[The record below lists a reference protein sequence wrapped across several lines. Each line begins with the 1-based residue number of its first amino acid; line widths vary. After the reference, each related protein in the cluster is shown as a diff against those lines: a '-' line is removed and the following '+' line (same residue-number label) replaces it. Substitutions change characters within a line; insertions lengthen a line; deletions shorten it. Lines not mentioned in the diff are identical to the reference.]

1 VFSLFDLLYTF
12 TSGAHLVLW
21 CYSSFLALPPL
32 PLGKECKIEM
42 YTVSSSGLVSFY
54 LSLLF
59 ILLLPASEENN
70 KNRGKYIGGVL
81 RPWKFSVRCRVKREQ
96 HLRLIQLT
104 AILGITKKKER
115 MSKSIIYIYIER
127 EELERKMTA
136 YIYRKFCSAVY
147 NDLSACN
154 FRLVSLTPQ
163 WSVSLI
169 ISG

>member
-1 VFSLFDLLYTF
+1 M
-12 TSGAHLVLW
+12 
-21 CYSSFLALPPL
+21 
-32 PLGKECKIEM
+32 KIQCQ
-42 YTVSSSGLVSFY
+42 VSS
-54 LSLLF
+54 
-59 ILLLPASEENN
+59 EERTALAANSINCNPWNN
-70 KNRGKYIGGVL
+70 
-81 RPWKFSVRCRVKREQ
+81 Q
-96 HLRLIQLT
+96 
-104 AILGITKKKER
+104 KKER